1 MTIANNQQLLDEIN
15 AYNQIRI
22 EMTQNGERVALGHPA
37 DVREKIEELIAEKL
51 EIAFVSLQED
61 VEDGEY
67 FVYVHTDTY
76 EELDQEDVDKLEALD
91 IDESEEG
98 CTEAIK
104 KFLEVEFRFV
114 TETVIP
120 CGKCNKENT
129 KDMGNGVLFCYDCK
143 SEEAVEEA
151 KKRFFEKQ

>member
-15 AYNQIRI
+15 SYNQIRI
-22 EMTQNGERVALGHPA
+22 EMTQNGERVTLGHPA
-37 DVREKIEELIAEKL
+37 DVREKIEEMVAEKVGVG
-51 EIAFVSLQED
+51 FVSLQED
-61 VEDGEY
+61 VDDGEY
-67 FVYVHTDTY
+67 LVYVHTDTY

-104 KFLEVEFRFV
+104 KFLQVEFRFV

-120 CGKCNKENT
+120 CCQCKSENT
-129 KDMGNGVLFCYDCK
+129 KDMGNGVLFCYQCNH
-143 SEEAVEEA
+143 EEPAEEA
-151 KKRFFEKQ
+151 KKRLFN